1 MMSLGEFL
9 GSGSGITKG
18 LWHLNGNSNDS
29 SGNGNNGT
37 DTSMSY
43 SLTNGRFGQG
53 GGFNGTSSR
62 ISIPAGGRLTGL
74 SAYTILAW
82 FKTAS
87 AAATQHIWSE
97 ANSAGTPELSRLVVS
112 VTTGILSYIC
122 RDTASNTAS
131 IATSGSMADGK
142 WHLATGVKAAAN
154 SRLFYV
160 DGALIGTNSTNLGAT
175 AINTSFIGALQNGG
189 STSLWWNGSLDEI
202 IAENVAWSAE
212 KIRKYYTWALGRQ
225 ISVMG

>member
-1 MMSLGEFL
+1 MSLGEFL

-43 SLTNGRFGQG
+43 SLANGRFGQG

-82 FKTAS
+82 FKTS
-87 AAATQHIWSE
+87 SVITQHIWAE
-97 ANSAGTPELSRLVVS
+97 ANSAGTSEVSRLFVA
-112 VTTGILSYIC
+112 TTGVLSYDC
-122 RDTASNTAS
+122 RDTASNRSLISTA
-131 IATSGSMADGK
+131 GSLADGK
-142 WHLATGVKAAAN
+142 WHLATGIKAAAN
-154 SRLFYV
+154 SRLFYM

-175 AINTSFIGALQNGG
+175 AINTSFIGALQNTG
-189 STSLWWNGSLDEI
+189 STSAWWNGSLDEI

-225 ISVMG
+225 LSMVG